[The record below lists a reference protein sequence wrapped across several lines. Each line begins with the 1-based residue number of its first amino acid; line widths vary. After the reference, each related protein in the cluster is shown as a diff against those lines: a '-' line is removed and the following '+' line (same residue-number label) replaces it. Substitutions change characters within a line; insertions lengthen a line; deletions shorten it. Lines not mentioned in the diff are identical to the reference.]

1 MLRYV
6 SCQDENPTLVM
17 RRIDPLAIKIGALL
31 GIILLVAAAAASPLR
46 PDRVSA
52 NGATRLIVNDVKE
65 GPYLFWV
72 GVLPGSPKVG
82 NLHLSILI
90 QSAGSEE
97 IISDGQMIIQATGPE
112 VGMTAGPVRAT
123 NSPLNPQV
131 FDADITLTALGAWT
145 ITLET
150 VSELGEA
157 TLVVSLQVTEAKGFN
172 LLIVVVIVGL
182 VVAIAALVWSQK
194 QQRKRAT

>member
-1 MLRYV
+1 
-6 SCQDENPTLVM
+6 
-17 RRIDPLAIKIGALL
+17 
-31 GIILLVAAAAASPLR
+31 
-46 PDRVSA
+46 
-52 NGATRLIVNDVKE
+52 
-65 GPYLFWV
+65 
-72 GVLPGSPKVG
+72 
-82 NLHLSILI
+82 
-90 QSAGSEE
+90 
-97 IISDGQMIIQATGPE
+97 
-112 VGMTAGPVRAT
+112 VRAT

-157 TLVVSLQVTEAKGFN
+157 TLVVSLQVTEAEGFN